1 MTINTGVKGT
11 LAKLLAT
18 EDLVVEH
25 RKCET
30 AQFDVERRVLTLP
43 VWDNASENVY
53 DMLVSHEVGHALFTP
68 NEDWTSKIKVPHSFI
83 NVIEDARIEKL
94 MKRKYAGLPK
104 TFYKGYQEL
113 DAEDF
118 FQINEK
124 GDLRDMQLIDR
135 INLQFKVGNFS
146 YIPFQDI
153 EFEFVKRAEE
163 VETFEEVMQLSK
175 DIFDFMKQQWEEEQA
190 ERAEEEEAE
199 RMLEMGG
206 GNNGDLPDYL
216 EDGEDLSEGKTP
228 NTDKSE
234 EVEQTPD
241 QEIINPNQPWDSLDS
256 DQAPPA
262 PATAQEPHQA
272 DVNTEASEAKE
283 EFKPEAETDNTF
295 IKKVAEY
302 VRHGGYEIEYVEIP
316 RVNNLKDV
324 IISEKEIQE
333 ELDTWFTD
341 FQLTRQ
347 CNNSWSSDE
356 NVKNDQLNEAIYTLG
371 LADKEYEKF
380 RKQTQPEVNYLV
392 KEFEM
397 RKSAHAYAR
406 AGVSRTGVL
415 NTKILHQYKYNED
428 LFKKVTTL
436 PDGKNHGM
444 IFVLDWSGS
453 MNHNLLDTVKQ
464 VCSLAWFCRKVQIPF
479 KVFAFSNY
487 RMSWGRRQII
497 MDEKIGNVNLNE
509 GFCLMELLTSNGN
522 NKKFEHNIKNFFRVG
537 MSAGD
542 YRLFDENDSVALREN
557 RMYYYHGR
565 RLPNPPKFGLG
576 STPLMET
583 ATVLHSVIPAF
594 KKETGAEK
602 ISVSILSDGETAP
615 CSYFCPRSF
624 MGENDGYYSNSFN
637 SRCQLRNRKTGR
649 VYPHSYDMETSYNS
663 FLLHL
668 KESFPYVNLLGFRIL
683 SKGEGASYF
692 RQQSVRGY
700 FKGSWEEASASYKK
714 NRFFEMEGS
723 GFDKLFILPSTNT
736 TDDHSM
742 EELDDG
748 ATKAQIRSAFK
759 KMFKGKASN
768 KRLLTSFS
776 KTVA

>member
-1 MTINTGVKGT
+1 MTINSGVKGT

-18 EDLVVEH
+18 EDIVVEH
-25 RKCET
+25 RKCQT

-43 VWDNASENVY
+43 VWDNASEDVY

-104 TFYKGYQEL
+104 TFFKGYQEL
-113 DAEDF
+113 DGEDF
-118 FQINEK
+118 FQVNDK
-124 GDLRDMQLIDR
+124 GDLRDIQLIDR
-135 INLQFKVGNFS
+135 INLQFKVGNFT
-146 YIPFQDI
+146 YIPFQDS
-153 EFEFVKRAEE
+153 EYEFVKRAEE

-190 ERAEEEEAE
+190 EKAEEEQEE
-199 RMLEMGG
+199 MLSMEGG
-206 GNNGDLPDYL
+206 EGGQQPDYL
-216 EDGEDLSEGKTP
+216 EEGEDLSEGKG
-228 NTDKSE
+228 NKAEDA
-234 EVEQTPD
+234 EQTPD
-241 QEIINPNQPWDSLDS
+241 QEIINPNQPWDSLDTEAG
-256 DQAPPA
+256 QAPPT
-262 PATAQEPHQA
+262 PATAQEPTKA
-272 DVNTEASEAKE
+272 DVNTEASAPTPEQ
-283 EFKPEAETDNTF
+283 FKPEAETDNTF
-295 IKKVAEY
+295 IQKVKDY
-302 VRHGGYEIEYVEIP
+302 VKHGGYEIEYVEIP
-316 RVNNLKDV
+316 RVNDLKDV

-347 CNNSWSSDE
+347 CNSSWSSDQ
-356 NVKNDQLNEAIYTLG
+356 NVENDQLSEALYTLG

-380 RKQTQPEVNYLV
+380 RKQSQPEVNYLV

-397 RKSAHAYAR
+397 RKSAQAYAR

-479 KVFAFSNY
+479 KVYAFSNY
-487 RMSWGRRQII
+487 RMSWGRKQMI
-497 MDEKIGNVNLNE
+497 MPEKMGNVDLNE

-522 NKKFEHNIKNFFRVG
+522 NKTFEHNIKNFFRVG

-542 YRLFDENDSVALREN
+542 YRLEDSNDLQENYN
-557 RMYYYHGR
+557 RFSYYHGR

-583 ATVLHSVIPAF
+583 VTVLHSVIPAF
-594 KKETGAEK
+594 RKETGAEK

-615 CSYFCPRSF
+615 CSYYCPRNF
-624 MGENDGYYSNSFN
+624 MGEVERYYSNSFN

-649 VYPHSYDMETSYNS
+649 VYPHSYDIETSYNS
-663 FLLHL
+663 FLSHL

-683 SKGEGASYF
+683 SKGEGGSYF

-714 NRFFEMEGS
+714 NRFFEMDNS

-742 EELDDG
+742 EELDEG

>member
-1 MTINTGVKGT
+1 MAVQHEIKSQ

-43 VWDNASENVY
+43 VWDNASEDVY

-104 TFYKGYQEL
+104 TFFKGYQEL
-113 DAEDF
+113 DGEDF
-118 FQINEK
+118 FQVNDK
-124 GDLRDMQLIDR
+124 GDLRDIQLIDR
-135 INLQFKVGNFS
+135 INLQFKVGNFT
-146 YIPFQDI
+146 YIPFQDS
-153 EFEFVKRAEE
+153 EYEFVKRAEE

-190 ERAEEEEAE
+190 EKAEEEQEE
-199 RMLEMGG
+199 MLSMEGG
-206 GNNGDLPDYL
+206 EGGQQPDYL
-216 EDGEDLSEGKTP
+216 EEGEDLSEGKG
-228 NTDKSE
+228 NKAEDA
-234 EVEQTPD
+234 EQTPD
-241 QEIINPNQPWDSLDS
+241 QEIINPNQPWDSLDTEAG
-256 DQAPPA
+256 QAPPT
-262 PATAQEPHQA
+262 PATAQEPAKA
-272 DVNTEASEAKE
+272 DVNTEASAPTPEQ
-283 EFKPEAETDNTF
+283 FKPEAETDNTF
-295 IKKVAEY
+295 IQKVKDY
-302 VRHGGYEIEYVEIP
+302 VKHGGYEIEYVEIP
-316 RVNNLKDV
+316 RVNDLKDV

-347 CNNSWSSDE
+347 CNSSWSSDQ
-356 NVKNDQLNEAIYTLG
+356 NVDNDQLNEAIYTLG

-380 RKQTQPEVNYLV
+380 RKQSQPEVNYLV

-397 RKSAHAYAR
+397 RKSAQAYAR

-479 KVFAFSNY
+479 KVYAFSNY
-487 RMSWGRRQII
+487 RMSWGRKQMI
-497 MDEKIGNVNLNE
+497 MPEKIGNVDLNE

-522 NKKFEHNIKNFFRVG
+522 NKTFEHNIKNFFRVG

-542 YRLFDENDSVALREN
+542 YRLEDSNDLQENYN
-557 RMYYYHGR
+557 RFSYYHGR

-583 ATVLHSVIPAF
+583 VTVLHSVIPAF
-594 KKETGAEK
+594 RKETGAEK

-615 CSYFCPRSF
+615 CSYYCPRNF
-624 MGENDGYYSNSFN
+624 MGEVERYYSNSFN

-649 VYPHSYDMETSYNS
+649 VYPHSYDIETSYNS
-663 FLLHL
+663 FLSHL

-683 SKGEGASYF
+683 SKGEGGSYF

-714 NRFFEMEGS
+714 NRFFEMDNS

-742 EELDDG
+742 EELDEG

>member
-43 VWDNASENVY
+43 VWDNASEDVY

-104 TFYKGYQEL
+104 TFFKGYQEL
-113 DAEDF
+113 DGEDF
-118 FQINEK
+118 FQVNDK
-124 GDLRDMQLIDR
+124 GDLRDIQLIDR
-135 INLQFKVGNFS
+135 INLQFKVGNFT
-146 YIPFQDI
+146 YIPFQDS
-153 EFEFVKRAEE
+153 EYEFVKRAEE

-190 ERAEEEEAE
+190 EKAEEEQEE
-199 RMLEMGG
+199 MLSMEGG
-206 GNNGDLPDYL
+206 EGGQQPDYL
-216 EDGEDLSEGKTP
+216 EEGEDLSEGKG
-228 NTDKSE
+228 NKAEDA
-234 EVEQTPD
+234 EQTPD
-241 QEIINPNQPWDSLDS
+241 QEIINPNQPWDSLDTEAG
-256 DQAPPA
+256 QAPPT
-262 PATAQEPHQA
+262 PATAQEPTKA
-272 DVNTEASEAKE
+272 DVNTEASAPTPEQ
-283 EFKPEAETDNTF
+283 FKPEAETDNTF
-295 IKKVAEY
+295 IQKVKDY
-302 VRHGGYEIEYVEIP
+302 VKHGGYEIEYVEIP
-316 RVNNLKDV
+316 RVNDLKDV

-347 CNNSWSSDE
+347 CNSSWSSDQ
-356 NVKNDQLNEAIYTLG
+356 NVDNDQLNEAIYTLG

-380 RKQTQPEVNYLV
+380 RKQSQPEVNYLV

-397 RKSAHAYAR
+397 RKSAQAYAR

-479 KVFAFSNY
+479 KVYAFSNY
-487 RMSWGRRQII
+487 RMSWGRKQMI
-497 MDEKIGNVNLNE
+497 MPEKMGNVDLNE

-522 NKKFEHNIKNFFRVG
+522 NKTFEHNIKNFFRVG

-542 YRLFDENDSVALREN
+542 YRLEDSNDLQENYN
-557 RMYYYHGR
+557 RFSYYHGR

-583 ATVLHSVIPAF
+583 VTVLHSVIPAF
-594 KKETGAEK
+594 RKETGAEK

-615 CSYFCPRSF
+615 CSYYCPRNF
-624 MGENDGYYSNSFN
+624 MGEVERYYSNSFN

-649 VYPHSYDMETSYNS
+649 VYPHSYDIETSYNS
-663 FLLHL
+663 FLSHL

-683 SKGEGASYF
+683 SKGEGGSYF

-714 NRFFEMEGS
+714 NRFFEMDNS

-742 EELDDG
+742 EELDEG

>member
-104 TFYKGYQEL
+104 TFFKGYQEL
-113 DAEDF
+113 DGEDF
-118 FQINEK
+118 FQVNDK
-124 GDLRDMQLIDR
+124 GDLRDIQLIDR
-135 INLQFKVGNFS
+135 INLQFKVGNFT
-146 YIPFQDI
+146 YIPFQDS
-153 EFEFVKRAEE
+153 EYEFVKRAEE

-190 ERAEEEEAE
+190 EKAEEEQEE
-199 RMLEMGG
+199 MLSMEGG
-206 GNNGDLPDYL
+206 EGGQQPDYL
-216 EDGEDLSEGKTP
+216 EEGEDLSEGKG
-228 NTDKSE
+228 NKAEDA
-234 EVEQTPD
+234 EQTPD
-241 QEIINPNQPWDSLDS
+241 QEIINPNQPWDSLDTEAG
-256 DQAPPA
+256 QAPPT
-262 PATAQEPHQA
+262 PATAQEPAKA
-272 DVNTEASEAKE
+272 DVNTEASAPTPEQ
-283 EFKPEAETDNTF
+283 FKPEAETDNTF
-295 IKKVAEY
+295 IQKVKDY
-302 VRHGGYEIEYVEIP
+302 VKHGGYEIEYVEIP
-316 RVNNLKDV
+316 RVNDLKDV

-347 CNNSWSSDE
+347 CNSSWSSDQ
-356 NVKNDQLNEAIYTLG
+356 NVDNDQLNEAIYTLG

-380 RKQTQPEVNYLV
+380 RKQSQPEVNYLV

-397 RKSAHAYAR
+397 RKSAQAYAR

-479 KVFAFSNY
+479 KVYAFSNY
-487 RMSWGRRQII
+487 RMSWGRKQMI
-497 MDEKIGNVNLNE
+497 MPEKIGNVDLNE

-522 NKKFEHNIKNFFRVG
+522 NKTFEHNIKNFFRVG

-542 YRLFDENDSVALREN
+542 YRLEDSNDLQENYN
-557 RMYYYHGR
+557 RFSYYHGR

-583 ATVLHSVIPAF
+583 VTVLHSVIPAF
-594 KKETGAEK
+594 RKETGAEK

-615 CSYFCPRSF
+615 CSYYCPRNF
-624 MGENDGYYSNSFN
+624 MGEVERYYSNSFN

-649 VYPHSYDMETSYNS
+649 VYPHSYDIETSYNS
-663 FLLHL
+663 FLSHL

-683 SKGEGASYF
+683 SKGEGGSYF

-714 NRFFEMEGS
+714 NRFFEMDNS

-742 EELDDG
+742 EELDEG

>member
-43 VWDNASENVY
+43 VWDNASEDVY

-104 TFYKGYQEL
+104 TFFKGYQEL
-113 DAEDF
+113 DGEDF
-118 FQINEK
+118 FQVNDK
-124 GDLRDMQLIDR
+124 GDLRDIQLIDR
-135 INLQFKVGNFS
+135 INLQFKVGNFT
-146 YIPFQDI
+146 YIPFQDS
-153 EFEFVKRAEE
+153 EYEFVKRAEE

-190 ERAEEEEAE
+190 EKAEEEQEE
-199 RMLEMGG
+199 MLSMEGG
-206 GNNGDLPDYL
+206 EGGQQPDYL
-216 EDGEDLSEGKTP
+216 EEGEDLSEGKG
-228 NTDKSE
+228 NKAEDA
-234 EVEQTPD
+234 EQTPD
-241 QEIINPNQPWDSLDS
+241 QEIINPNQPWDSLDTEAG
-256 DQAPPA
+256 QAPPT
-262 PATAQEPHQA
+262 PATAQEPAKA
-272 DVNTEASEAKE
+272 DVNTEASAPTPEQ
-283 EFKPEAETDNTF
+283 FKPEAETDNTF
-295 IKKVAEY
+295 IQKVKDY
-302 VRHGGYEIEYVEIP
+302 VKHGGYEIEYVEIP
-316 RVNNLKDV
+316 RVNDLKDV

-347 CNNSWSSDE
+347 CNSSWSSDQ
-356 NVKNDQLNEAIYTLG
+356 NVENDQLSEALYTLG

-380 RKQTQPEVNYLV
+380 RKQSQPEVNYLV

-397 RKSAHAYAR
+397 RKSAQAYAR

-453 MNHNLLDTVKQ
+453 TNHNLLDTVKQ

-479 KVFAFSNY
+479 KVYAFSNY
-487 RMSWGRRQII
+487 RMSWGRKQMI
-497 MDEKIGNVNLNE
+497 MPEKIGNVDLNE

-522 NKKFEHNIKNFFRVG
+522 NKTFEHNIKNFFRVG

-542 YRLFDENDSVALREN
+542 YRLEDSNDLQENYN
-557 RMYYYHGR
+557 RFSYYHGR

-583 ATVLHSVIPAF
+583 VTVLHSVIPAF
-594 KKETGAEK
+594 RKETGAEK

-615 CSYFCPRSF
+615 CSYYCPRNF
-624 MGENDGYYSNSFN
+624 MGEVERYYSNSFN

-649 VYPHSYDMETSYNS
+649 VYPHSYDIETSYNS
-663 FLLHL
+663 FLSHL

-683 SKGEGASYF
+683 SKGEGGSYF

-714 NRFFEMEGS
+714 NRFFEMDNS

-742 EELDDG
+742 EELDEG